1 MVKSKLT
8 FGAAMEELEKLTAK
22 LESSE
27 VDLEEGLKQYQRGL
41 ELVAYLKGRLADT
54 ENKVQEINR
63 KFKDVLEEET
73 V

>member
-8 FGAAMEELEKLTAK
+8 FGAAMEELEKLTTK

-41 ELVAYLKGRLADT
+41 ELVAYLKGRLAET

-63 KFKDVLEEET
+63 KFKDVLDEET